1 MGSLANRGTSIDEG
15 VGQMQNRSIL
25 LNLARASRGEPLYF
39 VSIGSV
45 AAQGQTDLRLGA
57 PAFTEG
63 PTLLG
68 MAGYA
73 AKQVVSGGTS
83 TFLDN
88 TTNTNFQMG
97 VFNTQA
103 FYEGLMTPLGL
114 DEIDLLLKQGFSR
127 EMIFYLVIDKAKIT
141 PQNGQPYFL
150 YNDPTNPS
158 YPKFVLA
165 IESAMEHGLTTEIV
179 SDQSDA
185 GAIAAGGAPAPGAA
199 AKATSTIDAE
209 SSGGPSNGT
218 LGKAGDIQF
227 VLKAEPGKTT
237 GQTCYEQA
245 LATPGA
251 MAEFALL
258 AKLRGPINFCG
269 GNKRASGSQYV
280 SLNGDLVQI
289 QVEFR
294 SIYGIFNYLGNVIDH
309 PDAPVM
315 LVDYHVPSETTPVG
329 PLLTVVAPNGVFGG
343 CFTAVS
349 YGGKGYCVPQEGA
362 DNTKKIFN
370 VLNALVAL
378 KQSPGDLPTSQTVLI
393 NP

>member
-1 MGSLANRGTSIDEG
+1 MRASARIIVLAAVSLLLSGCLSMGSLANRGTSIDEG

-25 LNLARASRGEPLYF
+25 LNLARSSRGEPLYF
-39 VSIGSV
+39 VSIGNV
-45 AAQGQTDLRLGA
+45 TALGQTDLRLGA
-57 PAFTEG
+57 PGFTEG
-63 PTLLG
+63 VGLTNL
-68 MAGYA
+68 

-88 TTNTNFQMG
+88 TTNTNIQMG
-97 VFNTQA
+97 IFNTQA

-158 YPKFVLA
+158 YPKFVQA

-179 SDQSDA
+179 PDDSSTDLP
-185 GAIAAGGAPAPGAA
+185 PAPTPPAQGAA
-199 AKATSTIDAE
+199 SKT
-209 SSGGPSNGT
+209 PPPP
-218 LGKAGDIQF
+218 
-227 VLKAEPGKTT
+227 VPGVPKML

-251 MAEFALL
+251 MAEFAIL

-269 GNKRASGSQYV
+269 GGKRASGSQYV

-289 QVEFR
+289 QVDFR
-294 SIYGIFNYLGNVIDH
+294 SIYRIFSYLGGVIDH
-309 PDAPVM
+309 PEAPVV
-315 LVDYHVPSETTPVG
+315 LVDYHVPSETTPAG
-329 PLLTVVAPNGVFGG
+329 PLLTVVGTDSVFGG
-343 CFTAVS
+343 CFTALH
-349 YGGKGYCVPQEGA
+349 YGGKSYCVPQEGA
-362 DNTKKIFN
+362 DNTKQIFN

-378 KQSPGDLPTSQTVLI
+378 KQSPGDLPVAQSVLI